1 MNRILLIL
9 AVLTLVAG
17 VSVAQPAVGS
27 VSGRVVDASGNPVAQ
42 ATVTFHVQVPPD
54 TCGGC
59 GGNGNGQCDGSGQ
72 GAGNGNGN
80 GYGGWTV
87 VTTTT
92 DAAGFYLIPELP
104 VGTGWARACK
114 PTVGTAYRTIEIVEG
129 ANTYDFQLAPLG
141 RRFLAMN

>member
-1 MNRILLIL
+1 MNRILVAL
-9 AVLTLVAG
+9 AVLTLAAG
-17 VSVAQPAVGS
+17 VSTAQPSVGS
-27 VSGRVVDASGNPVAQ
+27 VWGTVVDADGAPVAQ

-59 GGNGNGQCDGSGQ
+59 GGNGSGECDGSGQ

-87 VTTTT
+87 IQTLT
-92 DAAGFYLIPELP
+92 DGSGAYVIPEIP

-114 PTVGTAYRTIEIVEG
+114 PTVGNAYLTVEIVEG
-129 ANTYDFQLAPLG
+129 ENHYDFQLAPSG
-141 RRFLAMN
+141 KRVRVMN